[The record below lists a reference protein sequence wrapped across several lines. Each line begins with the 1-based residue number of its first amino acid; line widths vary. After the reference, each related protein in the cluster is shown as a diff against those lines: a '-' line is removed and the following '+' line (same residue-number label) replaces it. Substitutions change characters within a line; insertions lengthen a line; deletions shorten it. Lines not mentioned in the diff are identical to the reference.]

1 MQTKRKAG
9 LLIVFLLITVAMAV
23 AFFPSV
29 NGNVAEGLGS
39 ITAID
44 TDSLDGATRTIFDS
58 ISYARSIHILAMLLL
73 GFGFLMVFL
82 RGHEFTTLT
91 ATFLAASISIPVY
104 LLVKSFLPGEF
115 EVMNIS
121 GFLYAE
127 FAAASLLICMGAVL
141 GRLKMEQYF
150 VLAILFTLAYIFN
163 EWLLLESGLF
173 EGFLDTGGS
182 VAIHAFG
189 AYFGLGVV
197 ATTAKKFQDKPGPK
211 ADKISN
217 EFCLL
222 GSMILWLFWPS
233 FTSAVVAPELGYLT
247 VLNTVLALCGST
259 LATYVFSKLIR
270 GKIEVEDIANAA
282 LAGGVCI
289 GSTCSTANPGFAMV
303 IGICAGTLSTLG
315 LCHHRSQG
323 VQAHPGHRHLRRAQP
338 PRYARPAGRPVRHR
352 HHRQRGRPGGRCGG
366 HRGGGPGSGPG
377 LRRHP
382 GPLRHQGGSLTATKG
397 TSSWRRSKG
406 CLRQPHRQGKD
417 RRVSGGPFMVC
428 PALGG
433 GLRTRRVGPGACL
446 DGTLPVGTS
455 EATSRRS
462 APGAPPARRGS
473 PFLPR
478 NGEKEGRGCAPGP
491 RGFHSRSFPLAGFW
505 DCCLWD
511 GRGAITTGILKPIWD
526 AFSSEK
532 YAEKAFCERKFP
544 NQGYTDGC
552 RNSPST
558 GTMRHNRQ
566 NERARASGPQNRG
579 SRGHCPRRSFPPAF
593 SGESRAPR
601 PESGGNPR
609 GRSGPAPVLTGPPCQ
624 LRQGDAH
631 SPAGPSSRGCICS
644 PPQGGSHRGGD
655 QPHLCHQ
662 GGRFAHRVILAEG
675 DEVVVLPAQQFPD
688 VPGRAPQAVVGGHR
702 HHHRPAIAQMGLGR
716 HGHRGVGDAGGQ
728 FWPGCSRCRGR

>member
-39 ITAID
+39 ITSID

-91 ATFLAASISIPVY
+91 ATFLAVSISIPVY

-141 GRLKMEQYF
+141 GRLKMDQYF
-150 VLAILFTLAYIFN
+150 VLSILFTVAYIFN

-211 ADKISN
+211 TNKVSN

-222 GSMILWLFWPS
+222 GSMVLWLFWPS
-233 FTSAVVAPELGYLT
+233 FTSAVVAPELGYST

-315 LCHHRSQG
+315 FAIIAPKVCKLIRGTDTCGVHNLHGMPGLLGGLFGIAITGNVG
-323 VQAHPGHRHLRRAQP
+323 VQVGAVVATVVVGLVL
-338 PRYARPAGRPVRHR
+338 GR
-352 HHRQRGRPGGRCGG
+352 
-366 HRGGGPGSGPG
+366 
-377 LRRHP
+377 
-382 GPLRHQGGSLTATKG
+382 
-397 TSSWRRSKG
+397 
-406 CLRQPHRQGKD
+406 
-417 RRVSGGPFMVC
+417 VC
-428 PALGG
+428 
-433 GLRTRRVGPGACL
+433 
-446 DGTLPVGTS
+446 
-455 EATSRRS
+455 
-462 APGAPPARRGS
+462 
-473 PFLPR
+473 
-478 NGEKEGRGCAPGP
+478 
-491 RGFHSRSFPLAGFW
+491 
-505 DCCLWD
+505 
-511 GRGAITTGILKPIWD
+511 GAILGL
-526 AFSSEK
+526 F
-532 YAEKAFCERKFP
+532 
-544 NQGYTDGC
+544 
-552 RNSPST
+552 
-558 GTMRHNRQ
+558 GTK
-566 NERARASGPQNRG
+566 EVPY
-579 SRGHCPRRSFPPAF
+579 C
-593 SGESRAPR
+593 
-601 PESGGNPR
+601 
-609 GRSGPAPVLTGPPCQ
+609 
-624 LRQGDAH
+624 D
-631 SPAGPSSRGCICS
+631 
-644 PPQGGSHRGGD
+644 
-655 QPHLCHQ
+655 
-662 GGRFAHRVILAEG
+662 EG
-675 DEVVVLPAQQFPD
+675 DFLLEEE
-688 VPGRAPQAVVGGHR
+688 
-702 HHHRPAIAQMGLGR
+702 
-716 HGHRGVGDAGGQ
+716 
-728 FWPGCSRCRGR
+728 

>member
-91 ATFLAASISIPVY
+91 ATFLAVSISIPVY

-141 GRLKMEQYF
+141 GRLKMDQYF
-150 VLAILFTLAYIFN
+150 VLSILFTVAYIFN

-182 VAIHAFG
+182 VAIG

-211 ADKISN
+211 TNKVSN

-222 GSMILWLFWPS
+222 GSMVLWLFWPS
-233 FTSAVVAPELGYLT
+233 FTSAVVAPELGYST

-315 LCHHRSQG
+315 FSIIAPKVCKLIRGTDTCGVHNLHGMPGLLGGLFGIAITGNVG
-323 VQAHPGHRHLRRAQP
+323 VQVGAAVATVVVGLVL
-338 PRYARPAGRPVRHR
+338 GR
-352 HHRQRGRPGGRCGG
+352 
-366 HRGGGPGSGPG
+366 
-377 LRRHP
+377 
-382 GPLRHQGGSLTATKG
+382 
-397 TSSWRRSKG
+397 
-406 CLRQPHRQGKD
+406 
-417 RRVSGGPFMVC
+417 VC
-428 PALGG
+428 
-433 GLRTRRVGPGACL
+433 
-446 DGTLPVGTS
+446 
-455 EATSRRS
+455 
-462 APGAPPARRGS
+462 
-473 PFLPR
+473 
-478 NGEKEGRGCAPGP
+478 
-491 RGFHSRSFPLAGFW
+491 
-505 DCCLWD
+505 
-511 GRGAITTGILKPIWD
+511 GAILGL
-526 AFSSEK
+526 F
-532 YAEKAFCERKFP
+532 
-544 NQGYTDGC
+544 
-552 RNSPST
+552 
-558 GTMRHNRQ
+558 GTK
-566 NERARASGPQNRG
+566 EVPYS
-579 SRGHCPRRSFPPAF
+579 
-593 SGESRAPR
+593 
-601 PESGGNPR
+601 
-609 GRSGPAPVLTGPPCQ
+609 
-624 LRQGDAH
+624 D
-631 SPAGPSSRGCICS
+631 
-644 PPQGGSHRGGD
+644 
-655 QPHLCHQ
+655 
-662 GGRFAHRVILAEG
+662 EG
-675 DEVVVLPAQQFPD
+675 DFILEEE
-688 VPGRAPQAVVGGHR
+688 
-702 HHHRPAIAQMGLGR
+702 
-716 HGHRGVGDAGGQ
+716 
-728 FWPGCSRCRGR
+728 

>member
-91 ATFLAASISIPVY
+91 ATFLAVSISIPVY

-141 GRLKMEQYF
+141 GRLKMDQYF
-150 VLAILFTLAYIFN
+150 VLSILFTVAYIFN

-211 ADKISN
+211 TNKVSN

-222 GSMILWLFWPS
+222 GSMVLWLFWPS
-233 FTSAVVAPELGYLT
+233 FTSAVVAPELGYST

-315 LCHHRSQG
+315 FAIIAPKVCKLIRGTDTCGVHNLHGMPGLLGGLFGIAITGNVG
-323 VQAHPGHRHLRRAQP
+323 VQVGAVVATVVVGLVL
-338 PRYARPAGRPVRHR
+338 GR
-352 HHRQRGRPGGRCGG
+352 
-366 HRGGGPGSGPG
+366 
-377 LRRHP
+377 
-382 GPLRHQGGSLTATKG
+382 
-397 TSSWRRSKG
+397 
-406 CLRQPHRQGKD
+406 
-417 RRVSGGPFMVC
+417 VC
-428 PALGG
+428 
-433 GLRTRRVGPGACL
+433 
-446 DGTLPVGTS
+446 
-455 EATSRRS
+455 
-462 APGAPPARRGS
+462 
-473 PFLPR
+473 
-478 NGEKEGRGCAPGP
+478 
-491 RGFHSRSFPLAGFW
+491 
-505 DCCLWD
+505 
-511 GRGAITTGILKPIWD
+511 GAILGL
-526 AFSSEK
+526 F
-532 YAEKAFCERKFP
+532 
-544 NQGYTDGC
+544 
-552 RNSPST
+552 
-558 GTMRHNRQ
+558 GTK
-566 NERARASGPQNRG
+566 EVPYS
-579 SRGHCPRRSFPPAF
+579 
-593 SGESRAPR
+593 
-601 PESGGNPR
+601 
-609 GRSGPAPVLTGPPCQ
+609 
-624 LRQGDAH
+624 D
-631 SPAGPSSRGCICS
+631 
-644 PPQGGSHRGGD
+644 
-655 QPHLCHQ
+655 
-662 GGRFAHRVILAEG
+662 EG
-675 DEVVVLPAQQFPD
+675 DFILEEEE
-688 VPGRAPQAVVGGHR
+688 
-702 HHHRPAIAQMGLGR
+702 
-716 HGHRGVGDAGGQ
+716 
-728 FWPGCSRCRGR
+728 

>member
-58 ISYARSIHILAMLLL
+58 ISYARSIHILA
-73 GFGFLMVFL
+73 V
-82 RGHEFTTLT
+82 
-91 ATFLAASISIPVY
+91 SISIPVY

-141 GRLKMEQYF
+141 GRLKMDQYF
-150 VLAILFTLAYIFN
+150 VLSILFTVAYIFN

-211 ADKISN
+211 TNKVSN

-222 GSMILWLFWPS
+222 GSMVLWLFWPS
-233 FTSAVVAPELGYLT
+233 FTSAVVAPELGYST

-315 LCHHRSQG
+315 FSIIAPKVCKLIRGTDTCGVHNLHGMPGLLGGLFGIAITGNVG
-323 VQAHPGHRHLRRAQP
+323 VQVGAAVATVVVGLVL
-338 PRYARPAGRPVRHR
+338 GR
-352 HHRQRGRPGGRCGG
+352 
-366 HRGGGPGSGPG
+366 
-377 LRRHP
+377 
-382 GPLRHQGGSLTATKG
+382 
-397 TSSWRRSKG
+397 
-406 CLRQPHRQGKD
+406 
-417 RRVSGGPFMVC
+417 VC
-428 PALGG
+428 
-433 GLRTRRVGPGACL
+433 
-446 DGTLPVGTS
+446 
-455 EATSRRS
+455 
-462 APGAPPARRGS
+462 
-473 PFLPR
+473 
-478 NGEKEGRGCAPGP
+478 
-491 RGFHSRSFPLAGFW
+491 
-505 DCCLWD
+505 
-511 GRGAITTGILKPIWD
+511 GAILGL
-526 AFSSEK
+526 F
-532 YAEKAFCERKFP
+532 
-544 NQGYTDGC
+544 
-552 RNSPST
+552 
-558 GTMRHNRQ
+558 GTK
-566 NERARASGPQNRG
+566 EVPYS
-579 SRGHCPRRSFPPAF
+579 
-593 SGESRAPR
+593 
-601 PESGGNPR
+601 
-609 GRSGPAPVLTGPPCQ
+609 
-624 LRQGDAH
+624 D
-631 SPAGPSSRGCICS
+631 
-644 PPQGGSHRGGD
+644 
-655 QPHLCHQ
+655 
-662 GGRFAHRVILAEG
+662 EG
-675 DEVVVLPAQQFPD
+675 DFLLEEE
-688 VPGRAPQAVVGGHR
+688 
-702 HHHRPAIAQMGLGR
+702 
-716 HGHRGVGDAGGQ
+716 
-728 FWPGCSRCRGR
+728 

>member
-39 ITAID
+39 IAAID

-91 ATFLAASISIPVY
+91 ATFLAVSISIPVY

-141 GRLKMEQYF
+141 GRLKMDQYF
-150 VLAILFTLAYIFN
+150 VLSILFTVAYIFN

-211 ADKISN
+211 TNKVSN

-222 GSMILWLFWPS
+222 GSMVLWLFWPS

-315 LCHHRSQG
+315 FSIIAPKVCKLIRGTDTCGVHNLHGMPGLLGGLFGIAITGNVG
-323 VQAHPGHRHLRRAQP
+323 VQVGAVVATVVVGLVL
-338 PRYARPAGRPVRHR
+338 GR
-352 HHRQRGRPGGRCGG
+352 
-366 HRGGGPGSGPG
+366 
-377 LRRHP
+377 
-382 GPLRHQGGSLTATKG
+382 
-397 TSSWRRSKG
+397 
-406 CLRQPHRQGKD
+406 
-417 RRVSGGPFMVC
+417 VC
-428 PALGG
+428 
-433 GLRTRRVGPGACL
+433 
-446 DGTLPVGTS
+446 
-455 EATSRRS
+455 
-462 APGAPPARRGS
+462 
-473 PFLPR
+473 
-478 NGEKEGRGCAPGP
+478 
-491 RGFHSRSFPLAGFW
+491 
-505 DCCLWD
+505 
-511 GRGAITTGILKPIWD
+511 GAILGL
-526 AFSSEK
+526 F
-532 YAEKAFCERKFP
+532 
-544 NQGYTDGC
+544 
-552 RNSPST
+552 
-558 GTMRHNRQ
+558 GTK
-566 NERARASGPQNRG
+566 EVPYS
-579 SRGHCPRRSFPPAF
+579 
-593 SGESRAPR
+593 
-601 PESGGNPR
+601 
-609 GRSGPAPVLTGPPCQ
+609 
-624 LRQGDAH
+624 D
-631 SPAGPSSRGCICS
+631 
-644 PPQGGSHRGGD
+644 
-655 QPHLCHQ
+655 
-662 GGRFAHRVILAEG
+662 EG
-675 DEVVVLPAQQFPD
+675 DFLLEEE
-688 VPGRAPQAVVGGHR
+688 
-702 HHHRPAIAQMGLGR
+702 
-716 HGHRGVGDAGGQ
+716 
-728 FWPGCSRCRGR
+728 

>member
-1 MQTKRKAG
+1 MIFYQERTVETIQTKRKAG

-91 ATFLAASISIPVY
+91 ATFLAVSISIPVY

-141 GRLKMEQYF
+141 GRLKMDQYF
-150 VLAILFTLAYIFN
+150 VLSILFTVAYIFN

-173 EGFLDTGGS
+173 EGFLDSGGS
-182 VAIHAFG
+182 VASHAFG

-211 ADKISN
+211 TNKVSN

-222 GSMILWLFWPS
+222 GSMVLWLFWPS
-233 FTSAVVAPELGYLT
+233 FTSAVVAPELGYST

-315 LCHHRSQG
+315 FSIIAPKVCKLIRGTDTCGVHNLHGMPGLLGGLFGIAITGNVG
-323 VQAHPGHRHLRRAQP
+323 VQVGAAVATVVVGLVL
-338 PRYARPAGRPVRHR
+338 GR
-352 HHRQRGRPGGRCGG
+352 
-366 HRGGGPGSGPG
+366 
-377 LRRHP
+377 
-382 GPLRHQGGSLTATKG
+382 
-397 TSSWRRSKG
+397 
-406 CLRQPHRQGKD
+406 
-417 RRVSGGPFMVC
+417 VC
-428 PALGG
+428 
-433 GLRTRRVGPGACL
+433 
-446 DGTLPVGTS
+446 
-455 EATSRRS
+455 
-462 APGAPPARRGS
+462 
-473 PFLPR
+473 
-478 NGEKEGRGCAPGP
+478 
-491 RGFHSRSFPLAGFW
+491 
-505 DCCLWD
+505 
-511 GRGAITTGILKPIWD
+511 GAILGL
-526 AFSSEK
+526 F
-532 YAEKAFCERKFP
+532 
-544 NQGYTDGC
+544 
-552 RNSPST
+552 
-558 GTMRHNRQ
+558 GTK
-566 NERARASGPQNRG
+566 EVPYS
-579 SRGHCPRRSFPPAF
+579 
-593 SGESRAPR
+593 
-601 PESGGNPR
+601 
-609 GRSGPAPVLTGPPCQ
+609 
-624 LRQGDAH
+624 D
-631 SPAGPSSRGCICS
+631 
-644 PPQGGSHRGGD
+644 
-655 QPHLCHQ
+655 
-662 GGRFAHRVILAEG
+662 EG
-675 DEVVVLPAQQFPD
+675 DFILEEEE
-688 VPGRAPQAVVGGHR
+688 
-702 HHHRPAIAQMGLGR
+702 
-716 HGHRGVGDAGGQ
+716 
-728 FWPGCSRCRGR
+728 

>member
-91 ATFLAASISIPVY
+91 ATFLAVSISIPVY

-141 GRLKMEQYF
+141 GRLKMDQYF
-150 VLAILFTLAYIFN
+150 VLSILFTVAYIFN

-211 ADKISN
+211 TNKVSN

-222 GSMILWLFWPS
+222 GSMVLWLFWPS
-233 FTSAVVAPELGYLT
+233 FTSAVVAPELGYST

-315 LCHHRSQG
+315 FAIIAPKVCKLIRGTDTCGVHNLHGMPGLLGGLFSIAITGNVG
-323 VQAHPGHRHLRRAQP
+323 VQVGAVVATVVVGLVL
-338 PRYARPAGRPVRHR
+338 GR
-352 HHRQRGRPGGRCGG
+352 
-366 HRGGGPGSGPG
+366 
-377 LRRHP
+377 
-382 GPLRHQGGSLTATKG
+382 
-397 TSSWRRSKG
+397 
-406 CLRQPHRQGKD
+406 
-417 RRVSGGPFMVC
+417 VC
-428 PALGG
+428 
-433 GLRTRRVGPGACL
+433 
-446 DGTLPVGTS
+446 
-455 EATSRRS
+455 
-462 APGAPPARRGS
+462 
-473 PFLPR
+473 
-478 NGEKEGRGCAPGP
+478 
-491 RGFHSRSFPLAGFW
+491 
-505 DCCLWD
+505 
-511 GRGAITTGILKPIWD
+511 GAILGL
-526 AFSSEK
+526 F
-532 YAEKAFCERKFP
+532 
-544 NQGYTDGC
+544 
-552 RNSPST
+552 
-558 GTMRHNRQ
+558 GTK
-566 NERARASGPQNRG
+566 EVPYS
-579 SRGHCPRRSFPPAF
+579 
-593 SGESRAPR
+593 
-601 PESGGNPR
+601 
-609 GRSGPAPVLTGPPCQ
+609 
-624 LRQGDAH
+624 D
-631 SPAGPSSRGCICS
+631 
-644 PPQGGSHRGGD
+644 
-655 QPHLCHQ
+655 
-662 GGRFAHRVILAEG
+662 EG
-675 DEVVVLPAQQFPD
+675 DFLLEEE
-688 VPGRAPQAVVGGHR
+688 
-702 HHHRPAIAQMGLGR
+702 
-716 HGHRGVGDAGGQ
+716 
-728 FWPGCSRCRGR
+728 

>member
-91 ATFLAASISIPVY
+91 ATFLAVSISIPVY

-141 GRLKMEQYF
+141 GRLKMDQYF
-150 VLAILFTLAYIFN
+150 VLSILFTVAYIFN

-173 EGFLDTGGS
+173 EGFLAPGGS

-211 ADKISN
+211 TNKVSN

-222 GSMILWLFWPS
+222 GSMVLWLFWPS
-233 FTSAVVAPELGYLT
+233 FTSAVVAPELGYST

-315 LCHHRSQG
+315 FSIIAPKVCKLIRGTDTCGVHNLHGMPGLLGGLFGIAITGNVG
-323 VQAHPGHRHLRRAQP
+323 VQVGAAVATVVVGLVL
-338 PRYARPAGRPVRHR
+338 GR
-352 HHRQRGRPGGRCGG
+352 
-366 HRGGGPGSGPG
+366 
-377 LRRHP
+377 
-382 GPLRHQGGSLTATKG
+382 
-397 TSSWRRSKG
+397 
-406 CLRQPHRQGKD
+406 
-417 RRVSGGPFMVC
+417 VC
-428 PALGG
+428 
-433 GLRTRRVGPGACL
+433 
-446 DGTLPVGTS
+446 
-455 EATSRRS
+455 
-462 APGAPPARRGS
+462 
-473 PFLPR
+473 
-478 NGEKEGRGCAPGP
+478 
-491 RGFHSRSFPLAGFW
+491 
-505 DCCLWD
+505 
-511 GRGAITTGILKPIWD
+511 GAILGL
-526 AFSSEK
+526 F
-532 YAEKAFCERKFP
+532 
-544 NQGYTDGC
+544 
-552 RNSPST
+552 
-558 GTMRHNRQ
+558 GTK
-566 NERARASGPQNRG
+566 EVPYS
-579 SRGHCPRRSFPPAF
+579 
-593 SGESRAPR
+593 
-601 PESGGNPR
+601 
-609 GRSGPAPVLTGPPCQ
+609 
-624 LRQGDAH
+624 D
-631 SPAGPSSRGCICS
+631 
-644 PPQGGSHRGGD
+644 
-655 QPHLCHQ
+655 
-662 GGRFAHRVILAEG
+662 EG
-675 DEVVVLPAQQFPD
+675 DFLLEEE
-688 VPGRAPQAVVGGHR
+688 
-702 HHHRPAIAQMGLGR
+702 
-716 HGHRGVGDAGGQ
+716 
-728 FWPGCSRCRGR
+728 

>member
-82 RGHEFTTLT
+82 RGHELTTLT
-91 ATFLAASISIPVY
+91 ATFLAVSISIPVY

-141 GRLKMEQYF
+141 GRLKMDQYF
-150 VLAILFTLAYIFN
+150 VLSILFTVAYIFN

-211 ADKISN
+211 TNKVSN

-315 LCHHRSQG
+315 FAIIAPKVCKLIRGTDTCGVHNLHGMPGLLGGLFSIAITGNVG
-323 VQAHPGHRHLRRAQP
+323 VQVGAVVATVVVGLVL
-338 PRYARPAGRPVRHR
+338 GR
-352 HHRQRGRPGGRCGG
+352 
-366 HRGGGPGSGPG
+366 
-377 LRRHP
+377 
-382 GPLRHQGGSLTATKG
+382 
-397 TSSWRRSKG
+397 
-406 CLRQPHRQGKD
+406 
-417 RRVSGGPFMVC
+417 VC
-428 PALGG
+428 
-433 GLRTRRVGPGACL
+433 
-446 DGTLPVGTS
+446 
-455 EATSRRS
+455 
-462 APGAPPARRGS
+462 
-473 PFLPR
+473 
-478 NGEKEGRGCAPGP
+478 
-491 RGFHSRSFPLAGFW
+491 
-505 DCCLWD
+505 
-511 GRGAITTGILKPIWD
+511 GAILGL
-526 AFSSEK
+526 F
-532 YAEKAFCERKFP
+532 
-544 NQGYTDGC
+544 
-552 RNSPST
+552 
-558 GTMRHNRQ
+558 GTK
-566 NERARASGPQNRG
+566 EVPYS
-579 SRGHCPRRSFPPAF
+579 
-593 SGESRAPR
+593 
-601 PESGGNPR
+601 
-609 GRSGPAPVLTGPPCQ
+609 
-624 LRQGDAH
+624 D
-631 SPAGPSSRGCICS
+631 
-644 PPQGGSHRGGD
+644 
-655 QPHLCHQ
+655 
-662 GGRFAHRVILAEG
+662 EG
-675 DEVVVLPAQQFPD
+675 DFLLEEE
-688 VPGRAPQAVVGGHR
+688 
-702 HHHRPAIAQMGLGR
+702 
-716 HGHRGVGDAGGQ
+716 
-728 FWPGCSRCRGR
+728 

>member
-39 ITAID
+39 ITSID

-58 ISYARSIHILAMLLL
+58 ISYARSIHILAMLLV

-91 ATFLAASISIPVY
+91 ATFLAVSISIPVY

-141 GRLKMEQYF
+141 GRLKMDQYF
-150 VLAILFTLAYIFN
+150 VLSILFTVAYIFN

-211 ADKISN
+211 TNKVSN

-222 GSMILWLFWPS
+222 GSMVLWLFWPS
-233 FTSAVVAPELGYLT
+233 FTSAVVAPELGYST

-315 LCHHRSQG
+315 FAIIAPKVCKLIRGTDTCGVHNLHGMPGLLGGLFGIAITGNVG
-323 VQAHPGHRHLRRAQP
+323 VQVGAVVATVVVGLVL
-338 PRYARPAGRPVRHR
+338 GR
-352 HHRQRGRPGGRCGG
+352 
-366 HRGGGPGSGPG
+366 
-377 LRRHP
+377 
-382 GPLRHQGGSLTATKG
+382 
-397 TSSWRRSKG
+397 
-406 CLRQPHRQGKD
+406 
-417 RRVSGGPFMVC
+417 VC
-428 PALGG
+428 
-433 GLRTRRVGPGACL
+433 
-446 DGTLPVGTS
+446 
-455 EATSRRS
+455 
-462 APGAPPARRGS
+462 
-473 PFLPR
+473 
-478 NGEKEGRGCAPGP
+478 
-491 RGFHSRSFPLAGFW
+491 
-505 DCCLWD
+505 
-511 GRGAITTGILKPIWD
+511 GAILGL
-526 AFSSEK
+526 F
-532 YAEKAFCERKFP
+532 
-544 NQGYTDGC
+544 
-552 RNSPST
+552 
-558 GTMRHNRQ
+558 GTK
-566 NERARASGPQNRG
+566 EVPYS
-579 SRGHCPRRSFPPAF
+579 
-593 SGESRAPR
+593 
-601 PESGGNPR
+601 
-609 GRSGPAPVLTGPPCQ
+609 
-624 LRQGDAH
+624 D
-631 SPAGPSSRGCICS
+631 
-644 PPQGGSHRGGD
+644 
-655 QPHLCHQ
+655 
-662 GGRFAHRVILAEG
+662 EG
-675 DEVVVLPAQQFPD
+675 DFLLEEE
-688 VPGRAPQAVVGGHR
+688 
-702 HHHRPAIAQMGLGR
+702 
-716 HGHRGVGDAGGQ
+716 
-728 FWPGCSRCRGR
+728 

>member
-39 ITAID
+39 ITSID

-91 ATFLAASISIPVY
+91 ATFLAVSISIPVY

-141 GRLKMEQYF
+141 GRLKMDQYF
-150 VLAILFTLAYIFN
+150 VLSILFTVAYIFN

-211 ADKISN
+211 TNKVSN

-222 GSMILWLFWPS
+222 GSMVLWLFWPS
-233 FTSAVVAPELGYLT
+233 FTSAVVAPELGYST

-315 LCHHRSQG
+315 FAIIAPKVCKLIRGTDTCGVHNLHGMPGLLGGLFGIAITGNVG
-323 VQAHPGHRHLRRAQP
+323 VQVGAVGATVVVGLVL
-338 PRYARPAGRPVRHR
+338 GR
-352 HHRQRGRPGGRCGG
+352 
-366 HRGGGPGSGPG
+366 
-377 LRRHP
+377 
-382 GPLRHQGGSLTATKG
+382 
-397 TSSWRRSKG
+397 
-406 CLRQPHRQGKD
+406 
-417 RRVSGGPFMVC
+417 VC
-428 PALGG
+428 
-433 GLRTRRVGPGACL
+433 
-446 DGTLPVGTS
+446 
-455 EATSRRS
+455 
-462 APGAPPARRGS
+462 
-473 PFLPR
+473 
-478 NGEKEGRGCAPGP
+478 
-491 RGFHSRSFPLAGFW
+491 
-505 DCCLWD
+505 
-511 GRGAITTGILKPIWD
+511 GAILGL
-526 AFSSEK
+526 F
-532 YAEKAFCERKFP
+532 
-544 NQGYTDGC
+544 
-552 RNSPST
+552 
-558 GTMRHNRQ
+558 GTKEVPYR
-566 NERARASGPQNRG
+566 
-579 SRGHCPRRSFPPAF
+579 
-593 SGESRAPR
+593 
-601 PESGGNPR
+601 
-609 GRSGPAPVLTGPPCQ
+609 
-624 LRQGDAH
+624 D
-631 SPAGPSSRGCICS
+631 
-644 PPQGGSHRGGD
+644 
-655 QPHLCHQ
+655 
-662 GGRFAHRVILAEG
+662 EG
-675 DEVVVLPAQQFPD
+675 DVL
-688 VPGRAPQAVVGGHR
+688 
-702 HHHRPAIAQMGLGR
+702 LEEE
-716 HGHRGVGDAGGQ
+716 
-728 FWPGCSRCRGR
+728 

>member
-141 GRLKMEQYF
+141 GRLKMDQYF
-150 VLAILFTLAYIFN
+150 VLSILFTVAYIFN

-211 ADKISN
+211 TNKVSN

-315 LCHHRSQG
+315 FAIIAPKVCKLIRGTDTCGVHNLHGMPGLLGGLFGIAITGNVG
-323 VQAHPGHRHLRRAQP
+323 VQVGAVVATVVVGLVL
-338 PRYARPAGRPVRHR
+338 GR
-352 HHRQRGRPGGRCGG
+352 
-366 HRGGGPGSGPG
+366 
-377 LRRHP
+377 
-382 GPLRHQGGSLTATKG
+382 
-397 TSSWRRSKG
+397 
-406 CLRQPHRQGKD
+406 
-417 RRVSGGPFMVC
+417 VC
-428 PALGG
+428 
-433 GLRTRRVGPGACL
+433 
-446 DGTLPVGTS
+446 
-455 EATSRRS
+455 
-462 APGAPPARRGS
+462 
-473 PFLPR
+473 
-478 NGEKEGRGCAPGP
+478 
-491 RGFHSRSFPLAGFW
+491 
-505 DCCLWD
+505 
-511 GRGAITTGILKPIWD
+511 GAILGL
-526 AFSSEK
+526 F
-532 YAEKAFCERKFP
+532 
-544 NQGYTDGC
+544 
-552 RNSPST
+552 
-558 GTMRHNRQ
+558 GTK
-566 NERARASGPQNRG
+566 EVPYS
-579 SRGHCPRRSFPPAF
+579 
-593 SGESRAPR
+593 
-601 PESGGNPR
+601 
-609 GRSGPAPVLTGPPCQ
+609 
-624 LRQGDAH
+624 D
-631 SPAGPSSRGCICS
+631 
-644 PPQGGSHRGGD
+644 
-655 QPHLCHQ
+655 
-662 GGRFAHRVILAEG
+662 EG
-675 DEVVVLPAQQFPD
+675 DFLLEEE
-688 VPGRAPQAVVGGHR
+688 
-702 HHHRPAIAQMGLGR
+702 
-716 HGHRGVGDAGGQ
+716 
-728 FWPGCSRCRGR
+728 

>member
-58 ISYARSIHILAMLLL
+58 ISYARSIHILAMLLV

-91 ATFLAASISIPVY
+91 ATFLAVSISIPVY

-141 GRLKMEQYF
+141 GRLKMDQYF
-150 VLAILFTLAYIFN
+150 VLSILFTVAYIFN

-211 ADKISN
+211 TNKVSN

-222 GSMILWLFWPS
+222 GSMVLWLFWPS

-315 LCHHRSQG
+315 FAIIAPKVCKLIRGTDTCGVHNLHGMPGLLGGLFGIAITGNVG
-323 VQAHPGHRHLRRAQP
+323 VQVGAVVATVVVGLVL
-338 PRYARPAGRPVRHR
+338 GR
-352 HHRQRGRPGGRCGG
+352 
-366 HRGGGPGSGPG
+366 
-377 LRRHP
+377 
-382 GPLRHQGGSLTATKG
+382 
-397 TSSWRRSKG
+397 
-406 CLRQPHRQGKD
+406 
-417 RRVSGGPFMVC
+417 VC
-428 PALGG
+428 
-433 GLRTRRVGPGACL
+433 
-446 DGTLPVGTS
+446 
-455 EATSRRS
+455 
-462 APGAPPARRGS
+462 
-473 PFLPR
+473 
-478 NGEKEGRGCAPGP
+478 
-491 RGFHSRSFPLAGFW
+491 
-505 DCCLWD
+505 
-511 GRGAITTGILKPIWD
+511 GAILGL
-526 AFSSEK
+526 F
-532 YAEKAFCERKFP
+532 
-544 NQGYTDGC
+544 
-552 RNSPST
+552 
-558 GTMRHNRQ
+558 GTK
-566 NERARASGPQNRG
+566 EVPYS
-579 SRGHCPRRSFPPAF
+579 
-593 SGESRAPR
+593 
-601 PESGGNPR
+601 
-609 GRSGPAPVLTGPPCQ
+609 
-624 LRQGDAH
+624 D
-631 SPAGPSSRGCICS
+631 
-644 PPQGGSHRGGD
+644 
-655 QPHLCHQ
+655 
-662 GGRFAHRVILAEG
+662 EG
-675 DEVVVLPAQQFPD
+675 DFLLEEE
-688 VPGRAPQAVVGGHR
+688 
-702 HHHRPAIAQMGLGR
+702 
-716 HGHRGVGDAGGQ
+716 
-728 FWPGCSRCRGR
+728 